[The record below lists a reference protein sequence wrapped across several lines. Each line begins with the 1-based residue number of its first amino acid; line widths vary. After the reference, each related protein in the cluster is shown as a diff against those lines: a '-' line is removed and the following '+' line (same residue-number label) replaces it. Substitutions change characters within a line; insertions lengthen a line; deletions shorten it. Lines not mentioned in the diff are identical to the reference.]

1 MESLRGK
8 RAWIT
13 GASSGIGRATARAL
27 SGVGA
32 EVVLSAR
39 RVEQIQA
46 LAREISSEGGSA
58 VVKPLDVTDKAASER
73 IGRELAESGGV
84 QILVNN
90 AGVMPLSPLLED
102 RVDEWEQMIDVNQL
116 PNRPIRRPSMTVI
129 KAAAV
134 QLSPVLYSREGT
146 VDKVVPADPRPR
158 PPGRAVRHLP
168 GDGGAV
174 LPLLLLRAAALPDGR
189 GTPPAARTGGD
200 RAVGRH
206 PGHRRRLQAGGDGR
220 VHRRQRARRRH
231 ALQHAAAVRCR
242 RHADPASP
250 QDLPDLS
257 RAHGLGP
264 GRRLRAARRRQRGR
278 AHRLSWRAGSITT
291 RWPATP

>member
-1 MESLRGK
+1 MKQENKDQEMSELWDLALPAVSPDGKETVMESLRGK

-102 RVDEWEQMIDVNQL
+102 RVDEWEQMIDVN
-116 PNRPIRRPSMTVI
+116 I
-129 KAAAV
+129 KG
-134 QLSPVLYSREGT
+134 VLF
-146 VDKVVPADPRPR
+146 AI
-158 PPGRAVRHLP
+158 RAVLP
-168 GDGGAV
+168 DMARRRDGHIVNVGSVAGRFAFAGGAV
-174 LPLLLLRAAALPDGR
+174 YSGTKFAVRAISDGLRREALAYGVRVTEIEPGAVATELV
-189 GTPPAARTGGD
+189 GTIRHEGTRQAVTAEGGLYPPARRSCGTSTSQMPSCTPWASRRT
-200 RAVGRH
+200 
-206 PGHRRRLQAGGDGR
+206 
-220 VHRRQRARRRH
+220 
-231 ALQHAAAVRCR
+231 
-242 RHADPASP
+242 
-250 QDLPDLS
+250 
-257 RAHGLGP
+257 
-264 GRRLRAARRRQRGR
+264 
-278 AHRLSWRAGSITT
+278 
-291 RWPATP
+291 